1 MEYRANQYFYPCGT
15 DDKQDKATDKKD
27 MSSDRNDLLASM
39 AGYVFSSKTQSSVS
53 SKSLAK
59 ETLPW
64 SSKSIMQQSRKWK
77 RGINDGKVI
86 KFTLKWHETMSD
98 FI

>member
-27 MSSDRNDLLASM
+27 ISSDRNDLLGSM
-39 AGYVFSSKTQSSVS
+39 AGYVLSSQTQSSVR

-59 ETLPW
+59 ETFPW
-64 SSKSIMQQSRKWK
+64 NSKSVMQQRRKQK
-77 RGINDGKVI
+77 RGINDGKVR
-86 KFTLKWHETMSD
+86 KFTLK
-98 FI
+98 

>member
-27 MSSDRNDLLASM
+27 ISSDRNDLLGSM
-39 AGYVFSSKTQSSVS
+39 AGYVLSSQTQSSVS

-59 ETLPW
+59 ETFPW
-64 SSKSIMQQSRKWK
+64 NSKSVMQQRRKQK
-77 RGINDGKVI
+77 RGINDGKVR

>member
-27 MSSDRNDLLASM
+27 ISSDRNDLLGSM
-39 AGYVFSSKTQSSVS
+39 AGYVLSSQTQSSVS

-59 ETLPW
+59 ETFPW
-64 SSKSIMQQSRKWK
+64 NSKSVMQQRRKQK
-77 RGINDGKVI
+77 RGINDGKVR
-86 KFTLKWHETMSD
+86 KFTLK
-98 FI
+98 

>member
-27 MSSDRNDLLASM
+27 MSSDRNDLLGSM
-39 AGYVFSSKTQSSVS
+39 AGYVFSSQTQSSVS

-59 ETLPW
+59 ETFPW
-64 SSKSIMQQSRKWK
+64 NSKSVMQHRRKWK
-77 RGINDGKVI
+77 RGINDGKVR
-86 KFTLKWHETMSD
+86 KFTLKWHETMSG